1 MSKQFPKLQAK
12 LNEIQI
18 RLNEVLRDEFIDI
31 DIDPIE
37 DVELTIRMRSFI
49 PHSTTTKLCSLL
61 RKSLNETLEPTA
73 KVTLKDVASAQVL
86 LKLGRDHE
94 LAINVLTKALES
106 QIKPQESRNSAKEAE
121 EITNLAKTALSE
133 YSSEIVRLDGV
144 TNDDNYEYLGGES
157 IKICGVRNEQ
167 YCVIYWN
174 SLAAR
179 RETTYDGNQYFDNG
193 GSCWEKL

>member
-94 LAINVLTKALES
+94 LAINVLTKALER
-106 QIKPQESRNSAKEAE
+106 QVQPQEARDSVNEAKEVSSSARKALAE
-121 EITNLAKTALSE
+121 SASEITKFNESDSTDKPTDSFLFFNTVVTIDGKQCDFDGTIADCPIDDSQYQL
-133 YSSEIVRLDGV
+133 VRGKWKQV
-144 TNDDNYEYLGGES
+144 S
-157 IKICGVRNEQ
+157 
-167 YCVIYWN
+167 
-174 SLAAR
+174 
-179 RETTYDGNQYFDNG
+179 
-193 GSCWEKL
+193 